1 MCIRDSDNGS
11 GITHVLP
18 QVMGVEAAGEV
29 VEAAPGSGL
38 RPGMKAVLFSEAFC
52 GKCRYCLAGDQPLC
66 ENVKIMG
73 EHRHGGFADYI
84 AMPSRCFFPLP
95 DDTDLV
101 AAGALMTGHL
111 TAWRML
117 FGKRAPV
124 SYTHLDV
131 YKRQVLEQRGVDG
144 VVWRDFPDPVPAAG
158 ESVLKVAAASVNRV
172 DLYMRDN
179 GSGITHVLPQVMGV
193 EAAGE
198 VVEAAPGSGLRPG
211 MKAVLFS
218 EAFCGKC
225 RYCLA
230 GDQPLCENVKIMGE
244 HRHGGF
250 ADYIAMPS
258 RCFFPLPDDTDLVA
272 AGALMTGHLTAWRM
286 LFGKRALQ
294 PGESVMIVGIGGGV
308 AVACLQLAKLVGA
321 RVFVTS
327 SSDEKLARAAALGAD
342 GGVNYRRDQV
352 SAAIQQMSGGGV
364 DMVIDSVGEA
374 SWGQSLRSLRRGGRL
389 VTCGATTGSN
399 PPADLQRVFIRQLEI
414 YGSTGGSVGEF
425 RQLLDVFNRGLV
437 KPVID
442 CSFKMSDAP
451 SALARL
457 ASGAQFGKVSLV
469 A

>member
-1 MCIRDSDNGS
+1 MKAAILERRGPDGVTWRDFPDPVPAPGESVLNVAASSVNRVDLYMRDNGS
-11 GITHVLP
+11 GITHALP
-18 QVMGVEAAGEV
+18 QVMGVEAAGEI

-38 RPGMKAVLFSEAFC
+38 KPGMKAVLFSEAFC

-84 AMPSRCFFPLP
+84 AMPSSCFFPLP
-95 DDTDLV
+95 DDADL
-101 AAGALMTGHL
+101 A
-111 TAWRML
+111 
-117 FGKRAPV
+117 
-124 SYTHLDV
+124 
-131 YKRQVLEQRGVDG
+131 
-144 VVWRDFPDPVPAAG
+144 
-158 ESVLKVAAASVNRV
+158 
-172 DLYMRDN
+172 
-179 GSGITHVLPQVMGV
+179 
-193 EAAGE
+193 
-198 VVEAAPGSGLRPG
+198 
-211 MKAVLFS
+211 
-218 EAFCGKC
+218 
-225 RYCLA
+225 
-230 GDQPLCENVKIMGE
+230 
-244 HRHGGF
+244 
-250 ADYIAMPS
+250 
-258 RCFFPLPDDTDLVA
+258 A

-327 SSDEKLARAAALGAD
+327 SSDEKIARAVALGAD
-342 GGVNYRRDQV
+342 GGVNYRRDRV

-374 SWGQSLRSLRRGGRL
+374 SWGESLRSLRRGGRL

-399 PPADLQRVFIRQLEI
+399 PPANLQRVFIRQLEI
-414 YGSTGGSVGEF
+414 YGSTGGSVSEF

-437 KPVID
+437 RPVID
-442 CSFKMSDAP
+442 SSFKMADAP

-457 ASGAQFGKVSLV
+457 ASGAQFGKISLV